1 MTGDIT
7 LRNPYQD
14 ESPAGDKVA
23 SQVRQAYGEIEK
35 RIVTLQLEPGQV
47 ISENM
52 LATLLGIGRT
62 PVREALKE
70 LAREGLVVILPKRG
84 IIISD
89 INVGKQLKML
99 EVRRE
104 VERYVVG
111 AAARRASD
119 AERARF
125 AAMADEMERARQAN
139 DSEAFLKLD
148 AEFNKLILVAS
159 RNEFAAAA
167 MKLTQGLSRRFWYA
181 HYRSA
186 GNLQE
191 TIRLH
196 AGIAAAIARKQ
207 ESAAKEGLDRLL
219 DNVEA
224 FTRAT
229 LNDAEG
235 LRSA

>member
-1 MTGDIT
+1 MAEIT
-7 LRNPYQD
+7 LDDPIFM
-14 ESPAGDKVA
+14 EEPAPEAAA
-23 SQVRQAYGEIEK
+23 SQVRLAYVEIER

-52 LATLLGIGRT
+52 LVGLLGIGRT

-111 AAARRASD
+111 AAARRASK

-125 AAMADEMERARQAN
+125 AALAETMEQARRAN
-139 DSEAFLKLD
+139 DSEAFLRLD
-148 AEFNKLILVAS
+148 AAFNRMILVAA
-159 RNEFAAAA
+159 RNEYATAA

-186 GNLQE
+186 DNLQE

-196 AGIAAAIARKQ
+196 AAIATAIAEGREAQ
-207 ESAAKEGLDRLL
+207 ARDGLDRLL

-229 LNDAEG
+229 LGAAED
-235 LRSA
+235 S